1 MSRPDAPF
9 PGSATPE
16 PRLPRAER
24 TVHRR
29 SAPVPLRVVSQRLTA
44 ADVVIP
50 APAPAPTAAPASVRT
65 VAPPA
70 APAPVAT
77 LDRPVPA
84 NAALPVLAP
93 RRRPF
98 DRLLALV
105 RGRRRDGSGRHRPDT
120 IPSRGWSLF
129 APQRRS
135 RRRFGTRR

>member
-1 MSRPDAPF
+1 MSRPDDSF
-9 PGSATPE
+9 PGSTTPE

-50 APAPAPTAAPASVRT
+50 SPAPAAAPASVIT
-65 VAPPA
+65 GAPAA

-77 LDRPVPA
+77 LDRPDPT

-98 DRLLALV
+98 DRLVALV

-120 IPSRGWSLF
+120 IPSRGWSMF
-129 APQRRS
+129 APHRRS
-135 RRRFGTRR
+135 RRRIGTRR

>member
-1 MSRPDAPF
+1 MSRPDASSGYPV
-9 PGSATPE
+9 TPE
-16 PRLPRAER
+16 PRLPRAQR

-50 APAPAPTAAPASVRT
+50 TPAPEPAASGTTRVAAPA
-65 VAPPA
+65 A

-77 LDRPVPA
+77 LDRPAPP
-84 NAALPVLAP
+84 NTALPVLAP

-105 RGRRRDGSGRHRPDT
+105 RGRRRDGCGRHRPDT
-120 IPSRGWSLF
+120 IPSRGWSMF
-129 APQRRS
+129 APQRRP